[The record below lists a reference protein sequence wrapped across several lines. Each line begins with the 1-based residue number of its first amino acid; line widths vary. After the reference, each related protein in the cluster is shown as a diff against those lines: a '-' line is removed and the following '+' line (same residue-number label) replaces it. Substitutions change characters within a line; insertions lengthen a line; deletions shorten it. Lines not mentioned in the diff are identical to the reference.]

1 MPNVLVND
9 DSLKAIGDAIR
20 EKNGETTTYKPA
32 EMAAAITAI
41 SGGGSSGYVPTDA
54 DLKLTGDCSNLFNS
68 GKLKW
73 IIDNYGNRITTEK
86 ISSTK
91 GMFVQY
97 IGDNIPFIINSNY
110 ELNCQR
116 MFYLAG
122 IKGTLPKIVMTKT
135 TDYVS
140 DIGSMF
146 YGYIYDNIPD
156 DYFNSMASVKIYKYV
171 SMSGVFQGAKYITKI
186 PSSWLTFTSKY
197 PKTDAYSNPY
207 NVAFKNCYSL
217 KKLNNLHTFSSFVIK
232 DNFFRETFNGTYSL
246 NSVTFAPL
254 PEGTEYRQWK
264 SQVISLNSYVGYGI
278 ASNMTDIFDS
288 NKRVENDTTYAALK
302 NTDDWWS
309 SDINYSRYNHDSAV
323 ETINS
328 LPNTKPY
335 LDANGGTNTIIFQG
349 NAGAKTDGGAINTL
363 TDAEIAVATAK
374 GWTVSFT

>member
-9 DSLKAIGDAIR
+9 DSLKAIGNAIR

-54 DLKLTGDCSNLFNS
+54 DLKLTGNCGDLFAHE
-68 GKLKW
+68 KFKW

-86 ISSTK
+86 ISSTN
-91 GMFVQY
+91 GMFAQY
-97 IGDNIPFIINSNY
+97 RGDNVPFIINSDY
-110 ELNCQR
+110 KLDCKS
-116 MFYLAG
+116 MFYMAG

-140 DIGSMF
+140 SINNIF
-146 YGYIYDNIPD
+146 QEYIYDNIPD
-156 DYFNSMASVKIYKYV
+156 DYFNSMASAQIYKYV
-171 SMSGVFQGAKYITKI
+171 AMAGVFQSAKYITKI

-197 PKTDAYSNPY
+197 TKNDPYGNPY
-207 NVAFKNCYSL
+207 NAAFQDCYSL
-217 KKLNNLHTFSSFVIK
+217 KKLNNLHTFSSFVI
-232 DNFFRETFNGTYSL
+232 NNNYFRATFNGTYSL

-264 SQVISLNSYVGYGI
+264 SQVISLNNYVGYGI
-278 ASNMTDIFDS
+278 GSNMIGIFDS

-335 LDANGGTNTIIFQG
+335 LDANGGTNTIIFKG

>member
-9 DSLKAIGDAIR
+9 DSLKAIGNAIR

-54 DLKLTGDCSNLFNS
+54 DLKLTGNCANLFAS
-68 GKLKW
+68 GKFKW
-73 IIDNYGNRITTEK
+73 IIDNYGNRITTEG
-86 ISSTK
+86 ISSANS
-91 GMFVQY
+91 MFSSY
-97 IGDNIPFIINSNY
+97 IGDNVPFIINSGY
-110 ELNCQR
+110 ELDCRN
-116 MFYLAG
+116 MFYMAG
-122 IKGTLPKIVMTKT
+122 IKGTLPKIVMIKT
-135 TDYVS
+135 TDYITS
-140 DIGSMF
+140 ISGMF
-146 YGYIYDNIPD
+146 YGYRYDNIPD
-156 DYFNSMASVKIYKYV
+156 DYFNSMASAKIYQYI
-171 SMSGVFQGAKYITKI
+171 SMSGVFQEAKHITKI

-197 PKTDAYSNPY
+197 PKTDLYDNPY

-232 DNFFRETFNGTYSL
+232 NNFFRETFNGTYSL
-246 NSVTFAPL
+246 DSITFAPL

-264 SQVISLNSYVGYGI
+264 SQVISLNKYVGYGI
-278 ASNMTDIFDS
+278 GSNTAGVLDS

-309 SDINYSRYNHDSAV
+309 SDINYSRYNHNSAV

-335 LDANGGTNTIIFQG
+335 LDANGGTNTIIFEG

>member
-41 SGGGSSGYVPTDA
+41 SGGGSSGYVPTDD
-54 DLKLTGDCSNLFNS
+54 DLKLTGNCANLFAS
-68 GKLKW
+68 GKFKW
-73 IIDNYGNRITTEK
+73 IIDNYGNRITTEG
-86 ISSTK
+86 ISSAN
-91 GMFVQY
+91 GMFRSY
-97 IGDNIPFIINSNY
+97 IGDNVSFIINSNY
-110 ELNCQR
+110 ELDCRN

-122 IKGTLPKIVMTKT
+122 IEGTLPKIVMIKT
-135 TDYVS
+135 TDYITS
-140 DIGSMF
+140 ISGMF
-146 YGYIYDNIPD
+146 YGYRYDNIPD
-156 DYFNSMASVKIYKYV
+156 DYFNSMASAKIYQYI
-171 SMSGVFQGAKYITKI
+171 SMGGVFQEAKHITKI

-197 PKTDAYSNPY
+197 PKTDLYDNPY

-232 DNFFRETFNGTYSL
+232 NNFFRETFNGTYSL
-246 NSVTFAPL
+246 DSVTFAPL

-264 SQVISLNSYVGYGI
+264 SQVISLNNYVGYGI
-278 ASNMTDIFDS
+278 GYNMIGIFDS
-288 NKRVENDTTYAALK
+288 NKEVVNDSTYAALK

-363 TDAEIAVATAK
+363 TDAEIAVAIAK

>member
-9 DSLKAIGDAIR
+9 DSLKAIGNAIR

-54 DLKLTGDCSNLFNS
+54 DLKLTGNCGDLFNS

-73 IIDNYGNRITTEK
+73 IIDNYGNRITTQK

-91 GMFVQY
+91 GMFIQY
-97 IGDNIPFIINSNY
+97 IGDNIPFIINSDY

-135 TDYVS
+135 TDYIS

-156 DYFNSMASVKIYKYV
+156 DYFSSMASATIYKYV

-197 PKTDAYSNPY
+197 PKTDAYANPY
-207 NVAFKNCYSL
+207 NVAFKNCYSS
-217 KKLNNLHTFSSFVIK
+217 KKLNNLHTFSSSVIK

-264 SQVISLNSYVGYGI
+264 SQVISLNNYVGYGI
-278 ASNMTDIFDS
+278 GSNMIDIFDR
-288 NKRVENDTTYAALK
+288 NKRVENDSTYAALK

-335 LDANGGTNTIIFQG
+335 LDANGGTNTIIFKG

>member
-9 DSLKAIGDAIR
+9 DSLKAIGNAIR

-54 DLKLTGDCSNLFNS
+54 DLKLTGNCADLFAN
-68 GKLKW
+68 GKFKW

-86 ISSTK
+86 ISSTNS
-91 GMFVQY
+91 MFSQY
-97 IGDNIPFIINSNY
+97 IGGNVPFVINSDY
-110 ELNCQR
+110 ELNCQN
-116 MFYLAG
+116 MFYLAS
-122 IKGTLPKIVMTKT
+122 IKGTLPKIVMTKA

-140 DIGSMF
+140 KISGMF

-156 DYFNSMASVKIYKYV
+156 DYFNSMASAKIYKYL
-171 SMSGVFQGAKYITKI
+171 SMSGVFQQAKYLTKI
-186 PSSWLTFTSKY
+186 PSSWLTFAAKY
-197 PKTDAYSNPY
+197 PKTDSYDNPY
-207 NVAFKNCYSL
+207 NVAFKDCYSL
-217 KKLNNLHTFSSFVIK
+217 KKLNNLHTFSSFAI
-232 DNFFRETFNGTYSL
+232 DNNFFKATFNGTYSL
-246 NSVTFAPL
+246 DSVTFAPL
-254 PEGTEYRQWK
+254 PEGTQYRQWK
-264 SQVISLNSYVGYGI
+264 SQVINLNNYVGYGI
-278 ASNMTDIFDS
+278 GYNMTDIFDRS
-288 NKRVENDTTYAALK
+288 KRVENDTTYAALK

-335 LDANGGTNTIIFQG
+335 LDANGGTNTIVFQG

>member
-9 DSLKAIGDAIR
+9 DSLKAIGNAIR

-54 DLKLTGDCSNLFNS
+54 DLKLRGNCADLFAS
-68 GKLKW
+68 GKFKW

-86 ISSTK
+86 ISSANS
-91 GMFVQY
+91 MFASY
-97 IGDNIPFIINSNY
+97 RGDNVPFIINSNY
-110 ELNCQR
+110 ELDCKN
-116 MFYLAG
+116 MFYMAG

-140 DIGSMF
+140 SINDMF
-146 YGYIYDNIPD
+146 QEYIYDNIPD
-156 DYFNSMASVKIYKYV
+156 DYFNSMASATIYNYV

-197 PKTDAYSNPY
+197 PRTDSYYNPY
-207 NVAFKNCYSL
+207 NAAFKKCYSL
-217 KKLNNLHTFSSFVIK
+217 KKLNNLHTFSSFAITE
-232 DNFFRETFNGTYSL
+232 NFFKETFNETYSL

-264 SQVISLNSYVGYGI
+264 SQVISLNNYVGYGI
-278 ASNMTDIFDS
+278 GYNMIGIFDT
-288 NKRVENDTTYAALK
+288 NKRVDNDTTYAALK

-309 SDINYSRYNHDSAV
+309 YDINYSRYNHNSAV

>member
-9 DSLKAIGDAIR
+9 DSLKAIGNAIR

-97 IGDNIPFIINSNY
+97 IGDNVPFIINSNY

-116 MFYLAG
+116 MFYMAG

-135 TDYVS
+135 TDYITS
-140 DIGSMF
+140 ISGMF

-156 DYFNSMASVKIYKYV
+156 DYFNSMASATIYNYV

-186 PSSWLTFTSKY
+186 PSSWLTFPSKY
-197 PKTDAYSNPY
+197 PKTDLYDNPY

-232 DNFFRETFNGTYSL
+232 NNFFRETFDGTYSL

-264 SQVISLNSYVGYGI
+264 SQVISLNKYVGYGI
-278 ASNMTDIFDS
+278 GSNMIGIFDS

-335 LDANGGTNTIIFQG
+335 LDANGGTNTIIFKG

>member
-9 DSLKAIGDAIR
+9 DSLKAIGNAIR

-41 SGGGSSGYVPTDA
+41 SGGGSSGYVPTNE
-54 DLKLTGDCSNLFNS
+54 DLKLTGNCGDLFAH

-73 IIDNYGNRITTEK
+73 IIDNYGNRITTEG
-86 ISSTK
+86 ISSTN
-91 GMFVQY
+91 GMFAQY
-97 IGDNIPFIINSNY
+97 FGDNVPFIINSNY
-110 ELNCQR
+110 QLDCQN
-116 MFYLAG
+116 MFYMAG
-122 IKGTLPKIVMTKT
+122 IEGTLPKIVMTKT
-135 TDYVS
+135 TDYIS
-140 DIGSMF
+140 SINDMF
-146 YGYIYDNIPD
+146 NAYIYDNIPD
-156 DYFNSMASVKIYKYV
+156 DYFNSMASAPIYNYV
-171 SMSGVFQGAKYITKI
+171 TMRSVFKDAKYITKI

-197 PKTDAYSNPY
+197 PKTDSYSNPY
-207 NVAFKNCYSL
+207 KDAFKNCYSL
-217 KKLNNLHTFSSFVIK
+217 KKLNNLHTFSSFAINE
-232 DNFFRETFNGTYSL
+232 NFFNQTFNETYSL
-246 NSVTFAPL
+246 DSVTFAPL

-264 SQVISLNSYVGYGI
+264 SQVISLNNYVGYGI
-278 ASNMTDIFDS
+278 GYNMIGIFDT
-288 NKRVENDTTYAALK
+288 NKRVENDSTYAALK

-309 SDINYSRYNHDSAV
+309 SDINYSRYNHNSAV

-335 LDANGGTNTIIFQG
+335 LDANGGTNTIVFQG

>member
-9 DSLKAIGDAIR
+9 DSLKAIGNAIR

-54 DLKLTGDCSNLFNS
+54 DLKLTGNCTDLFAS
-68 GKLKW
+68 RKFKW

-86 ISSTK
+86 ISSTSS
-91 GMFVQY
+91 MFAQY
-97 IGDNIPFIINSNY
+97 RGDNVPFIINSDY
-110 ELNCQR
+110 QLDCQN
-116 MFYLAG
+116 MFYMAG

-135 TDYVS
+135 TDYIS
-140 DIGSMF
+140 NINSMF
-146 YGYIYDNIPD
+146 QAYIYDNIPD
-156 DYFNSMASVKIYKYV
+156 DYFNSMASVKIYNYV
-171 SMSGVFQGAKYITKI
+171 SMFGVFQGAKYITKI

-197 PKTDAYSNPY
+197 PRTSAYSNPY
-207 NVAFKNCYSL
+207 KYAFKNCYSL
-217 KKLNNLHTFSSFVIK
+217 KKLNNLHTFSSFAINE
-232 DNFFRETFNGTYSL
+232 NFFSETFNETYSL
-246 NSVTFAPL
+246 DSVTFAPL

-264 SQVISLNSYVGYGI
+264 SQVISLNNHIGYGI
-278 ASNMTDIFDS
+278 DYNMIGIFDN
-288 NKRVENDTTYAALK
+288 NKEVNNDTTYAALK

-335 LDANGGTNTIIFQG
+335 LDANGGTNTIIFNG

>member
-9 DSLKAIGDAIR
+9 DSLKAIGNAIR

-54 DLKLTGDCSNLFNS
+54 DLKLTGNCANLFAS
-68 GKLKW
+68 GKFKW
-73 IIDNYGNRITTEK
+73 IIDNYGNRITTEG
-86 ISSTK
+86 ISSANS
-91 GMFVQY
+91 MFSSY
-97 IGDNIPFIINSNY
+97 IGDNVPFIINSNY
-110 ELNCQR
+110 ELDCRN

-122 IKGTLPKIVMTKT
+122 IEGTLPKIVMIKT
-135 TDYVS
+135 TDYITS
-140 DIGSMF
+140 ISGMF
-146 YGYIYDNIPD
+146 YGYRYDNIPD
-156 DYFNSMASVKIYKYV
+156 DYFNSMASVKIYNYV

-197 PKTDAYSNPY
+197 PKTDLYDNPY

-232 DNFFRETFNGTYSL
+232 NNFFRETFDGTYSL

-264 SQVISLNSYVGYGI
+264 SQVISLNKYVGYGI
-278 ASNMTDIFDS
+278 GSNTAGVLDS

-309 SDINYSRYNHDSAV
+309 SDINYSRYNHNSAV

-335 LDANGGTNTIIFQG
+335 LDANGGTNTIIFEG

>member
-9 DSLKAIGDAIR
+9 DSLKAIGNAIR

-54 DLKLTGDCSNLFNS
+54 DLKLTGNCGDLFAR

-73 IIDNYGNRITTEK
+73 IIDNYGNRITTQK
-86 ISSTK
+86 ISSTN
-91 GMFVQY
+91 GMFSSY
-97 IGDNIPFIINSNY
+97 IGDNVPFIINSDY
-110 ELNCQR
+110 QLDCQT
-116 MFYLAG
+116 MFQNAG

-140 DIGSMF
+140 SITYMF

-156 DYFNSMASVKIYKYV
+156 DYFNSMASAKIYNYV
-171 SMSGVFQGAKYITKI
+171 SMFGVFQGAKYITKI

-197 PKTDAYSNPY
+197 PKTSAYSNPY
-207 NVAFKNCYSL
+207 KYAFKNCYSL
-217 KKLNNLHTFSSFVIK
+217 KKLNNLHTFSSFAINE
-232 DNFFRETFNGTYSL
+232 NFFSETFNETYSL
-246 NSVTFAPL
+246 DSVTFAPL

-264 SQVISLNSYVGYGI
+264 SQVISLNNHIGYGI
-278 ASNMTDIFDS
+278 DYNTKGIFDS
-288 NKRVENDTTYAALK
+288 NKEVVNDTTYAALK

-309 SDINYSRYNHDSAV
+309 NDINYSRYNHDSAV

-335 LDANGGTNTIIFQG
+335 LDANGGTNTIIFKG

>member
-9 DSLKAIGDAIR
+9 DSLKAIGNAIR

-54 DLKLTGDCSNLFNS
+54 DLKLSGNCADLFAR
-68 GKLKW
+68 GKFKW
-73 IIDNYGNRITTEK
+73 IIDNYGNRITTQK
-86 ISSTK
+86 ISSTN
-91 GMFVQY
+91 GMFAQY
-97 IGDNIPFIINSNY
+97 IGDNVPFIINSNY

-116 MFYLAG
+116 MFYMAG

-156 DYFNSMASVKIYKYV
+156 DYFNSMASVKIYQYV
-171 SMSGVFQGAKYITKI
+171 SMSGVFQYAKYITKI
-186 PSSWLTFTSKY
+186 PSSWLMFASKY
-197 PKTDAYSNPY
+197 PKTDQYDNPY
-207 NVAFKNCYSL
+207 NFAFKNCYSL
-217 KKLNNLHTFSSFVIK
+217 KKLNNLPTFSSFVIK
-232 DNFFRETFNGTYSL
+232 NNFFRETFNGTYSL

>member
-9 DSLKAIGDAIR
+9 DSLKAIGNAIR

-54 DLKLTGDCSNLFNS
+54 DLKLTGNCANLFAS
-68 GKLKW
+68 GKFKW

-91 GMFVQY
+91 GMFIQY
-97 IGDNIPFIINSNY
+97 IGDNVPFIINSNY
-110 ELNCQR
+110 ELDCRN

-122 IKGTLPKIVMTKT
+122 IEGTLPKIVMIKT
-135 TDYVS
+135 TDYITS
-140 DIGSMF
+140 ISGMF
-146 YGYIYDNIPD
+146 YGYRYDNIPD
-156 DYFNSMASVKIYKYV
+156 DYFNSMASVKIYNYV

-197 PKTDAYSNPY
+197 PKTDLYDNPY

-232 DNFFRETFNGTYSL
+232 NNFFRETFDGTYSL

-264 SQVISLNSYVGYGI
+264 SQVISLNKYVGYGI
-278 ASNMTDIFDS
+278 GSNTAGVLDS

-309 SDINYSRYNHDSAV
+309 SDINYSRYNHNSAV

-335 LDANGGTNTIIFQG
+335 LDANGGTNTIIFEG

>member
-9 DSLKAIGDAIR
+9 DSLKAIGNAIR

-91 GMFVQY
+91 GMFIQY
-97 IGDNIPFIINSNY
+97 IGDNVPFIINSDY

-264 SQVISLNSYVGYGI
+264 SQVINLNKYVGYGI
-278 ASNMTDIFDS
+278 ASNMIDIFDR
-288 NKRVENDTTYAALK
+288 NKRVENDTPYAALK

-335 LDANGGTNTIIFQG
+335 LDANGGTNTIIFEG

>member
-9 DSLKAIGDAIR
+9 DSLKAIGNAIR
-20 EKNGETTTYKPA
+20 GKNGETTTYKPA

-54 DLKLTGDCSNLFNS
+54 DLKLTGNCANLFAN
-68 GKLKW
+68 GKFKW
-73 IIDNYGNRITTEK
+73 IIDNYGNRITTEG
-86 ISSTK
+86 ISSANS
-91 GMFVQY
+91 MFVGY
-97 IGDNIPFIINSNY
+97 IGDNVPFIINSNY
-110 ELNCQR
+110 ELDCRN
-116 MFYLAG
+116 MFYNAG
-122 IKGTLPKIVMTKT
+122 IEGTLPKIVMIKT
-135 TDYVS
+135 TDYITS
-140 DIGSMF
+140 ISGMF
-146 YGYIYDNIPD
+146 YGYKYDNIPD
-156 DYFNSMASVKIYKYV
+156 DYFNSMASAKIYRYV
-171 SMSGVFQGAKYITKI
+171 SMSGVFQEAKHITKI

-197 PKTDAYSNPY
+197 PKTDLYDNPY
-207 NVAFKNCYSL
+207 NVAFKNCYNL
-217 KKLNNLHTFSSFVIK
+217 KKLNNLPTFSSFVIK

-264 SQVISLNSYVGYGI
+264 SQVINLNNYVGYGI
-278 ASNMTDIFDS
+278 ASNMIGIFDS
-288 NKRVENDTTYAALK
+288 NKRVENDSTYAALK

-309 SDINYSRYNHDSAV
+309 DDINYSRYNHNSAV

-335 LDANGGTNTIIFQG
+335 LDANGGTNTIVFQG

>member
-9 DSLKAIGDAIR
+9 DSLKAIGNAIR

-41 SGGGSSGYVPTDA
+41 SGGGSRGYVPTDA
-54 DLKLTGDCSNLFNS
+54 DLKLTGNCGDLFNS

-73 IIDNYGNRITTEK
+73 IIDNYGNRITTQK

-91 GMFVQY
+91 GMFIQY
-97 IGDNIPFIINSNY
+97 IGDNIPFIINSDY

-135 TDYVS
+135 TDYIS

-156 DYFNSMASVKIYKYV
+156 DYFSSMASATIYKYV

-197 PKTDAYSNPY
+197 PKTDAYANPY

-264 SQVISLNSYVGYGI
+264 SQVISLNNYVGYGI
-278 ASNMTDIFDS
+278 GSNMIDIFDR
-288 NKRVENDTTYAALK
+288 NKRVENDSTYAALK

-335 LDANGGTNTIIFQG
+335 LDANGGTNTIIFKG

>member
-9 DSLKAIGDAIR
+9 DSLKAIGNAIR
-20 EKNGETTTYKPA
+20 GKNGETTTYKPA

-54 DLKLTGDCSNLFNS
+54 DLKLTGNCADLFAS
-68 GKLKW
+68 EKLKW

-91 GMFVQY
+91 GMFSQY
-97 IGDNIPFIINSNY
+97 VGDNVPFIINSNY

-116 MFYLAG
+116 MFYMAG

-140 DIGSMF
+140 DISNMF

-156 DYFNSMASVKIYKYV
+156 DYFNSMASVKIYQYIR
-171 SMSGVFQGAKYITKI
+171 MSSVFQQAKYITKI
-186 PSSWLTFTSKY
+186 PSSWLTFASKY
-197 PKTDAYSNPY
+197 PKTDSYDNPY
-207 NVAFKNCYSL
+207 NFTFKNCYSL
-217 KKLNNLHTFSSFVIK
+217 KKLNNLPTFSSFVIK
-232 DNFFRETFNGTYSL
+232 DNFFRETFNETYSL
-246 NSVTFAPL
+246 DSVTFAPL

-264 SQVISLNSYVGYGI
+264 SQVISLNNYVGYGI
-278 ASNMTDIFDS
+278 GYNMTGIFDS
-288 NKRVENDTTYAALK
+288 NKEVVNDTTYAALK

-309 SDINYSRYNHDSAV
+309 NDINYSRYNHNSAV

-335 LDANGGTNTIIFQG
+335 LDANGGTNTIIFEG

-363 TDAEIAVATAK
+363 TDTEIAVATAK

>member
-1 MPNVLVND
+1 MSNVLVND
-9 DSLKAIGDAIR
+9 DSLKAIGNAIR
-20 EKNGETTTYKPA
+20 GKNGETTTYKPA

-41 SGGGSSGYVPTDA
+41 SGGGSSEYVPTDA
-54 DLKLTGDCSNLFNS
+54 ELKITGNCTDLFGS
-68 GKLKW
+68 GRFKW
-73 IIDNYGNRITTEK
+73 IIDNYGNRITTEN
-86 ISSTK
+86 ITSTK
-91 GMFVQY
+91 SMFSGY
-97 IGDNIPFIINSNY
+97 IGDNVPFVINSGY
-110 ELNCQR
+110 ELNCQN

-122 IKGTLPKIVMTKT
+122 IEGILPKIVMTKT

-140 DIGSMF
+140 NIGGMF

-156 DYFNSMASVKIYKYV
+156 DYFNSMASVKIYQYV
-171 SMSGVFQGAKYITKI
+171 SMSGVFQQAKYITKI

-197 PKTDAYSNPY
+197 PKTDSYDNPY

-217 KKLNNLHTFSSFVIK
+217 KELNNLHTFSSFVINN
-232 DNFFRETFNGTYSL
+232 NFFRETFNGTYSL

-254 PEGTEYRQWK
+254 PEGIQYRQWK
-264 SQVISLNSYVGYGI
+264 SQVINLNNYVGYGI
-278 ASNMTDIFDS
+278 GYNMTDIFDRS
-288 NKRVENDTTYAALK
+288 KRVENDTTYAALK

-335 LDANGGTNTIIFQG
+335 LDANGGTNTIVFQG

>member
-9 DSLKAIGDAIR
+9 DSLKAIGNAIR

-91 GMFVQY
+91 GMFIQY
-97 IGDNIPFIINSNY
+97 IGDNVPFIINSDY

-197 PKTDAYSNPY
+197 PKTDSYYNPY
-207 NVAFKNCYSL
+207 NAAFKNCYSL
-217 KKLNNLHTFSSFVIK
+217 KKLNNLHTFSSFAINE
-232 DNFFRETFNGTYSL
+232 NFFSETFNETYSL
-246 NSVTFAPL
+246 DSVTFAPL

-264 SQVISLNSYVGYGI
+264 SQVISLNNYVGYGI
-278 ASNMTDIFDS
+278 GYNMIGIFDS

-335 LDANGGTNTIIFQG
+335 LDANGGTNTIIFEG